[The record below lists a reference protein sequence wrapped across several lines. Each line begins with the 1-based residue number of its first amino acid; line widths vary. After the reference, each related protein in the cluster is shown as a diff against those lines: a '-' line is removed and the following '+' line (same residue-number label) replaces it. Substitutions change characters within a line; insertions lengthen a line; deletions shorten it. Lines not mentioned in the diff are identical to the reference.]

1 MNIGLVPKQEELISA
16 VYACNHTLPAAML
29 QVRPNFIFIL
39 ILWEV
44 LQKNDY
50 LAVALLGRLSFNQK
64 EDIMSPIK
72 LLNNIACSNKNF
84 LSNLRR
90 I

>member
-16 VYACNHTLPAAML
+16 VYACNHTLPATML
-29 QVRPNFIFIL
+29 QVRPNFGLLL
-39 ILWEV
+39 IVWEV

-50 LAVALLGRLSFNQK
+50 LTFVLLGRLSFSQK
-64 EDIMSPIK
+64 EEIMSPIK
-72 LLNNIACSNKNF
+72 CLNNIAYSNKNL
-84 LSNLRR
+84 LSNLCR